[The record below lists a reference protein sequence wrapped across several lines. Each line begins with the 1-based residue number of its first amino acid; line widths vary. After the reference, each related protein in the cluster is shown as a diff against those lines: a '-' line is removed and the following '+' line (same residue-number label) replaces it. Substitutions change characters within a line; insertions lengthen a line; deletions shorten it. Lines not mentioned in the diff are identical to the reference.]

1 MGISDWRKSVSC
13 CSYSA
18 EETMYMFV
26 TVLAALVLTLLR
38 RRFRSRRLCLD
49 PKRLD
54 GKTVLITGGAS
65 GIGKE
70 TAIALAR
77 RGARVH
83 ITSHDDQKG
92 EAALRH
98 IKKES
103 ASMNIRFWNLNLA
116 DLQSIRNFC
125 KEFLKNESRL
135 DVLINNDG
143 VPAVLAW
150 TDNGFSMCFGVNHL
164 GPFLLTNLL
173 LERLKSCSP
182 SRIVNVTSNVH
193 KYQKLDFADLNY
205 NIVPLFTYC
214 RSKLANVYFT
224 QEIARQMER
233 HGVTACAVHP
243 GYVAGDWTS
252 QFSILFRI
260 VMYVITSVFFISC
273 QAASQTVIYCAI
285 SDDILQHNGG
295 FFSDCKPCK
304 LRPFVKDAG
313 IAKKLWEASE
323 AMVGLTSSAREHL
336 ATRRR

>member
-1 MGISDWRKSVSC
+1 
-13 CSYSA
+13 
-18 EETMYMFV
+18 MYVLV
-26 TVLAALVLTLLR
+26 TVLAALFLTLLQ
-38 RRFRSRRLCLD
+38 RRFKSRRLCLD

-54 GKTVLITGGAS
+54 GKTALITGGAS
-65 GIGKE
+65 GVGKQ
-70 TAIALAR
+70 TAIALAK

-92 EAALRH
+92 EEALRE

-103 ASMNIRFWNLNLA
+103 TSMNVRFWNLNLA
-116 DLQSIRNFC
+116 NLQSIRNFC
-125 KEFLKNESRL
+125 KEFLKGESRL
-135 DVLINNDG
+135 DILINNDG
-143 VPAVLAW
+143 VPAVLDW

-182 SRIVNVTSNVH
+182 SRIVNVTSSVH
-193 KYQKLDFADLNY
+193 KYQKLNFSDLNY

-243 GYVAGDWTS
+243 GYVTGDWTN

-260 VMYVITSVFFISC
+260 VMYVFTTLFFISC

-295 FFSDCKPCK
+295 YFSDCKPRK
-304 LRPFVKDAG
+304 LRPYVQDAG

-336 ATRRR
+336 ATRTR